1 MELILS
7 PVDKKAFGSGDVCMY
22 QISFPI
28 EAISN
33 AQLSV
38 EVAKIAKDHKVF
50 VGVGTN
56 MDTNIDS
63 LKAA

>member
-1 MELILS
+1 
-7 PVDKKAFGSGDVCMY
+7 MY